1 MPGSVE
7 MGTKN
12 PAQPGTP
19 PIANRAEQPILEFRS
34 VSKAFATGQGTV
46 QALADITLAVRPGEF
61 LTVVGPSGCG
71 KSTLLNLLVGLERPK
86 NSVDRMRIGYVM
98 QSDNLYPW
106 RTLAQNVELPLELR
120 GAPPAR
126 RREIV
131 RHFLEKVRLGDF
143 ADRYPHELS
152 GGMRQ
157 RGNIVRALCFSPSVI
172 IMDEPFGPL
181 DAQTRLLLQ
190 MQLLELGAEDRKIP
204 RVALAPLFVVWFG
217 IGLLPKI
224 VLVFTLVFFVIFY
237 NTYAGIRS
245 VDRRYTDL
253 AWVMGANEPELFR
266 KVILPAASPYI
277 ILGLKLSIPY
287 ALIGAI
293 IGEFVASSAGLGW
306 KIQMETSLYNTTGTM
321 AGLVVLMLI
330 VVAMNAGR
338 LTAADVDITQKVLKL
353 NGVLSKSFA
362 LADVFDPSFLP
373 TAG

>member
-1 MPGSVE
+1 MKVRVARLVLVIVLLAFWELASGSLFS
-7 MGTKN
+7 T
-12 PAQPGTP
+12 
-19 PIANRAEQPILEFRS
+19 FW
-34 VSKAFATGQGTV
+34 VSKPSLIAAYIGSWVVTG
-46 QALADITLAVRPGEF
+46 DF
-61 LTVVGPSGCG
+61 F
-71 KSTLLNLLVGLERPK
+71 
-86 NSVDRMRIGYVM
+86 Y
-98 QSDNLYPW
+98 NLYF
-106 RTLAQNVELPLELR
+106 TMAAMVAGFAA
-120 GAPPAR
+120 GA
-126 RREIV
+126 V
-131 RHFLEKVRLGDF
+131 LG
-143 ADRYPHELS
+143 
-152 GGMRQ
+152 
-157 RGNIVRALCFSPSVI
+157 
-172 IMDEPFGPL
+172 
-181 DAQTRLLLQ
+181 
-190 MQLLELGAEDRKIP
+190 LGAGMLLSRTRFLAEVLDPFLVAANGIP

-330 VVAMNAGR
+330 VVAMNAALSHAEAR
-338 LTAADVDITQKVLKL
+338 LLRWRPRDRDAGAAQ
-353 NGVLSKSFA
+353 N
-362 LADVFDPSFLP
+362 PQ
-373 TAG
+373 